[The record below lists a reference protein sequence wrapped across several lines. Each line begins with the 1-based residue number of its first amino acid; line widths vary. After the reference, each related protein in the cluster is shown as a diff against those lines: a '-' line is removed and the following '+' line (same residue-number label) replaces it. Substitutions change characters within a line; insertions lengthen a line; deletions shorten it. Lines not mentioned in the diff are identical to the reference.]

1 MSKNRPTPNPIINRE
16 IKIKNN
22 NNNNKKTLS
31 EKQEGRNLKKKKKK
45 KVTYKGSRIRMTFI
59 FPKMKL
65 NLKVNEAMP

>member
-16 IKIKNN
+16 IKIK
-22 NNNNKKTLS
+22 
-31 EKQEGRNLKKKKKK
+31 KKKKHFQRSRKEEIKKK
-45 KVTYKGSRIRMTFI
+45 KVTYKGSRIRTTYI

>member
-16 IKIKNN
+16 IKIKK
-22 NNNNKKTLS
+22 KKTNTFR
-31 EKQEGRNLKKKKKK
+31 EAGRRKLKKK
-45 KVTYKGSRIRMTFI
+45 KVTYKGSRIRTTYI